1 MSMMCTQGHDHVGMA
16 MVSRGAGGPGP
27 MGLAWWVQGAQGSR
41 GYASPGIPPGH
52 PLPSG
57 LATHQG
63 AQDGLRA
70 LHALAPDGRSGPRG
84 TSGMGTKRSWLRFA
98 YSPMSQVR
106 GPCASGQLAPSR
118 ASEVRD
124 LRECARAGPVP

>member
-1 MSMMCTQGHDHVGMA
+1 MTMSMMCTQGHDHVGMA

-27 MGLAWWVQGAQGSR
+27 MGLAWWVQGA
-41 GYASPGIPPGH
+41 
-52 PLPSG
+52 
-57 LATHQG
+57 QG